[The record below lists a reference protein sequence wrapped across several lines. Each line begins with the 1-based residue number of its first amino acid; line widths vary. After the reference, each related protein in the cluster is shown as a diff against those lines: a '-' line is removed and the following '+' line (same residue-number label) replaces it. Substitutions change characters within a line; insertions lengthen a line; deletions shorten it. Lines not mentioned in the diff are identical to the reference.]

1 LIRGDVAPI
10 RRLIPMCASVVP
22 DLTDSIS
29 LRPCLIATIT
39 LLIATCADFVSV
51 LTRSVS
57 LLGSLVALT
66 ALGVIV
72 GDEWWL

>member
-1 LIRGDVAPI
+1 
-10 RRLIPMCASVVP
+10 
-22 DLTDSIS
+22 
-29 LRPCLIATIT
+29 LIATIT